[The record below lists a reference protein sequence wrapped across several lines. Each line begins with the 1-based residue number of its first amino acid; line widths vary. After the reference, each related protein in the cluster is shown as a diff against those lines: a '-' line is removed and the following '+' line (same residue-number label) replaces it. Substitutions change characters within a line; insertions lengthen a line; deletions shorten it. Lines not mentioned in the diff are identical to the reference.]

1 MVYTK
6 EDKMNQVA
14 KIFMNGRSQAVRL
27 PADFR
32 FDCKQVY
39 IHRDPKSGD
48 IILSR
53 KPGTWEDYFKL
64 MDSTQIPSDFMEDRE
79 HLPNQKRDLF

>member
-1 MVYTK
+1 
-6 EDKMNQVA
+6 MNQVA